1 MKSLKKTLISFVGVS
16 ALSLSL
22 AMPAMATYS
31 TPTVS
36 DCTSGLVSI
45 VLTTTSLISS
55 VLVPINAPVKVYD
68 INLFDQADV
77 NIIDDTLNNVSVT
90 NLVNLQNAL
99 KNAKFL
105 NGVNVITGN
114 DVLTQN
120 GVDAS
125 KVVSVY
131 KALDGVIVFVKK

>member
-1 MKSLKKTLISFVGVS
+1 MKSLKKTLLSFVGVS

-31 TPTVS
+31 TPTAG
-36 DCTSGLVSI
+36 DCVGGLVSI
-45 VLTTTSLISS
+45 VVTTTQLIGS

-68 INLFDQADV
+68 ISLFDGADINV
-77 NIIDDTLNNVSVT
+77 INDSLNNVSVT

-114 DVLTQN
+114 DVLTKN
-120 GVDAS
+120 GVDVT

-131 KALDGVIVFVKK
+131 KSLDGVVVFYKK

>member
-1 MKSLKKTLISFVGVS
+1 MKSLKKSILSLVGVS

-36 DCTSGLVSI
+36 DATSGLVSI
-45 VLTTTSLISS
+45 VVTTTSLISS

-77 NIIDDTLNNVSVT
+77 NIINDTLNNVSVT

-114 DVLTQN
+114 DILTQN

-131 KALDGVIVFVKK
+131 KSLDGVIVFVKK